1 MAEEAKVAA
10 KKRLKNTERGVIGTV
25 CGVMRDDSPWLGQR
39 QHWLKVKNKKKQPP
53 KQSEKAIMV
62 TNGAPPGVFRAPLFW
77 QR

>member
-39 QHWLKVKNKKKQPP
+39 QHWLKVKNKNKKN
-53 KQSEKAIMV
+53 SETVGKGN
-62 TNGAPPGVFRAPLFW
+62 NGDEWGPSGGL
-77 QR
+77 